1 MPLTATAPTA
11 PTGTNPADAD
21 EATATA
27 LLNCLVREVS
37 GPAGRATADGDRLT
51 VRLGRTTLTARLP
64 RPSHGPSPRLAGP
77 FLRDGEEIGW
87 YEVAELVA
95 AELREWTG
103 VANPEFLGQVVSSHQ
118 AMTAILRARE
128 TAPAS
133 PLLASE
139 QSLIAGHRFH
149 PSPKARQGTPAT
161 WLRYAPETGA
171 RFRLGLL
178 AADPGLLCG
187 EGDFGPL
194 AAEGL
199 LPVHPWQWR
208 LLSGNPVL
216 RRALATGLVR
226 EAGPGPEAAPTS
238 SVRTLLTGPG
248 GAQVF
253 AKFSLDVRITNCV
266 RKNAWYELASAPA
279 LTRLLKP
286 LLGADLLGEPAY
298 RTVALADRNL
308 YEGLGVILREAAPSD
323 AVVAA
328 ALADPWAGFLP
339 EGVDPLEYWEAYA
352 RAVALPALRL
362 FFDHGVVLE
371 PHLQNV
377 LILHDASGIPS
388 RAVFRDLEGTKL
400 LPGPALRELE
410 PAVRESVTYDE
421 ERGWKRVAYCLF
433 VNHLAEI
440 AAALADR
447 DPSCERELW
456 DRLRTILGELPAH
469 RRLTELLKGSPLPGK
484 ANLLT
489 RWTRSPDRAARYV
502 PVPNPMGA

>member
-1 MPLTATAPTA
+1 MPLTATAPT
-11 PTGTNPADAD
+11 GTSPADAD

-27 LLNCLVREVS
+27 LLHCLVREVS
-37 GPAGRATADGDRLT
+37 GPAGRAVADGDRLL

-64 RPSHGPSPRLAGP
+64 RPSHGPSLRLSGP

-95 AELREWTG
+95 AELSRWTG
-103 VANPEFLGQVVSSHQ
+103 ADNPEFLGQVVNSHQ
-118 AMTAILRARE
+118 AMTAILRAR
-128 TAPAS
+128 TAVPAS
-133 PLLASE
+133 PLVASE
-139 QSLIAGHRFH
+139 QALVAGHRYH
-149 PSPKARQGTPAT
+149 PSPKARQGAPAT

-187 EGDFGPL
+187 EGDFTPL
-194 AAEGL
+194 AAEGT

-208 LLSGNPVL
+208 LLDGNPVL
-216 RRALATGLVR
+216 RRALSSGMLR
-226 EAGPGPEAAPTS
+226 DAGPGPEAAPTS
-238 SVRTLLTGPG
+238 SVRTVLTHGER
-248 GAQVF
+248 VF

-308 YEGLGVILREAAPSD
+308 YEGLGVILREAAPSE

-339 EGVDPLEYWEAYA
+339 EGVDPLEYWTAYV
-352 RAVALPALRL
+352 RIVALPALRL

-377 LILHDASGIPS
+377 LILHDPAGLPS

-400 LPGPALRELE
+400 LPGPSLAELE

-421 ERGWKRVAYCLF
+421 ERGWNRVAYCLF

-447 DPSCERELW
+447 DPACEPDLW
-456 DRLRTILGELPAH
+456 RALRKILEELPSH
-469 RRLTELLKGSPLPGK
+469 RRLAGLFAGDPLPGK

-489 RWTRSPDRAARYV
+489 RWSRSPDRAAQYV
-502 PVPNPMGA
+502 QVFNPMID